1 MSVQTPWTKDPKG
14 PKDPIDP
21 EDTEDTEGK
30 DPPPEV
36 PTARSPL
43 RRTLGLVSPHLHGQR
58 ALLAGGGVLLLFEVV
73 FRVLEP
79 WPTKFVIDALT
90 RSLGADLAEAGP
102 SASVQL
108 LVACGM
114 ATIAI
119 IGLRAVCN
127 YGATVAFALGGSRV
141 ATHLRARVFDHVQG
155 LSRSYHGKARSGDVV
170 QRLVADVGRLQEV
183 AVTAGMPL
191 IVSVFTLVAMLG
203 VMTWLDPML
212 ALIVLGAIFVFL
224 LFSRLS
230 TGKITTASRK
240 TRKSEGDLANVA
252 QETLAGM
259 THVQAY
265 GMEGDRSATFQGS
278 NARSLKEG
286 VVAKRLAA
294 GLERRT
300 DVLVGVATAAVLLL
314 GGVRVLQ
321 GAMTPGDMVIFL
333 TYLKT
338 SMKPLRDLAKYT
350 GRVARA
356 TASGERVA
364 DLLDVTSDIVSPA
377 DPVRLGEVRGRLDLS
392 TVHLAFEPGVPV
404 LRGIDLSIAPGE
416 RVALVGPS
424 GSGKS
429 TVASL
434 LLRLLDPQ
442 EGSVRL
448 DGHDLR
454 DLDLQELRARVAL
467 VQQDAVLF
475 TGTIEDNIRQGRP
488 DASDEEVA
496 RAASMAR
503 VTEFTHA
510 LPEGLQTEVSERGG
524 SLSGGQKQ
532 RISLA
537 RAFLRDAPVLVLD
550 EPTTGLDPE
559 NVVLVGQALD
569 AVSRGR
575 TTVMITHD
583 IDVARSADRVIV
595 IEKGQV
601 RWTGPADLAPL
612 DGVLEES
619 HG

>member
-1 MSVQTPWTKDPKG
+1 MSRRAKQTESKRA
-14 PKDPIDP
+14 DP
-21 EDTEDTEGK
+21 EQTDPEQTEEIETEEA
-30 DPPPEV
+30 PPE
-36 PTARSPL
+36 RSAL
-43 RRTLGLVSPHLHGQR
+43 RRTLELVGPHLNGQR
-58 ALLAGGGVLLLFEVV
+58 ALLAGGGGLLVLEVV

-90 RSLGADLAEAGP
+90 RSLGANLAEPGP
-102 SASVQL
+102 AASVQL
-108 LVACGM
+108 LVACGL

-127 YGATVAFALGGSRV
+127 YGATVAFALGGSRI
-141 ATHLRARVFDHVQG
+141 ATKLRAQVFDHVQG
-155 LSRSYHGKARSGDVV
+155 LSRTYHGTARSGDVV

-191 IVSVFTLVAMLG
+191 IVNVFTLIAMLG
-203 VMTWLDPML
+203 VMTWLDPVL
-212 ALIVLGAIFVFL
+212 AFIVLAAILIFL
-224 LFSRLS
+224 MFSRLS

-240 TRKSEGDLANVA
+240 TRRSEGDLANVA

-259 THVQAY
+259 AHVQAY
-265 GMEGDRSATFQGS
+265 GMEDDRSATFRGS
-278 NARSLKEG
+278 NDRSLKEG
-286 VVAKRLAA
+286 VVARRLAA

-314 GGVRVLQ
+314 GGTRVLQ

-364 DLLDVTSDIVSPA
+364 DLLDVTPDIVSPA
-377 DPVRLGEVRGRLDLS
+377 VPVPLGPVRGRLDLTGVQLS
-392 TVHLAFEPGVPV
+392 FVPGVPV
-404 LRGIDLSIAPGE
+404 LRGLDLSIAPGE

-434 LLRLLDPQ
+434 LLRLLDPDQ
-442 EGSVRL
+442 GSVRL

-454 DLDLQELRARVAL
+454 DLDLKELRSRVAL

-488 DASDEEVA
+488 EATDREIR
-496 RAASMAR
+496 RAADLAR
-503 VTEFTHA
+503 VSQFTQD
-510 LPEGLQTEVSERGG
+510 LPEGLQTVVSERGS

-559 NVVLVGQALD
+559 NVTLVGEALD
-569 AVSRGR
+569 ALSRGR

-583 IDVARSADRVIV
+583 VEVARRADRVCI
-595 IEKGQV
+595 IEQGRV
-601 RWTGPADLAPL
+601 RWSGPAELARL
-612 DGVLEES
+612 DDVLEEN